1 MHVVTDGKNM
11 SEKSV
16 TIGNVAQEKTIKE
29 AVIAVPFT
37 VKNNERY
44 FFKLPRA
51 EIYKAVQ
58 NNGYEEYQKDFVS
71 NIEKTLG
78 TDIVV
83 RTHIQTMVNRMFDYV
98 IPPKMNFIK
107 YSTEGEKYVEPFAMY
122 IFEFKHKLSSEDL
135 SHMWQNLPPKIGLD
149 NFHNSEED
157 DIFGEDTVS
166 HDLFGEDGMLREQ
179 MNEDVKWMIFKV
191 KQKAEVSYF
200 KKMERD
206 KFPVGHPNKQKDI
219 NDVFEYGYNWPY
231 DYFSMVELIKLDAEV
246 GFLAGSG
253 FSSRTQKQLLTSD
266 TRNGE

>member
-1 MHVVTDGKNM
+1 LSKLLNMHVVTDGKNM

-191 KQKAEVSYF
+191 KQKA
-200 KKMERD
+200 
-206 KFPVGHPNKQKDI
+206 
-219 NDVFEYGYNWPY
+219 
-231 DYFSMVELIKLDAEV
+231 
-246 GFLAGSG
+246 
-253 FSSRTQKQLLTSD
+253 
-266 TRNGE
+266 

>member
-1 MHVVTDGKNM
+1 MATRNTRKILYQT
-11 SEKSV
+11 SK
-16 TIGNVAQEKTIKE
+16 
-29 AVIAVPFT
+29 
-37 VKNNERY
+37 
-44 FFKLPRA
+44 KLL
-51 EIYKAVQ
+51 EQI
-58 NNGYEEYQKDFVS
+58 
-71 NIEKTLG
+71 L
-78 TDIVV
+78 VV

-149 NFHNSEED
+149 SFHNSEED

-179 MNEDVKWMIFKV
+179 MNEDVRWMIFKV

-206 KFPVGHPNKQKDI
+206 KFPVGHPNKQKDV

-246 GFLAGSG
+246 GFLAGSWI
-253 FSSRTQKQLLTSD
+253 LI
-266 TRNGE
+266 